1 MSENVKEMLFIFAA
15 FMLAWILIVVMG
27 TRPVHHAPQD
37 SQKQEN
43 VFLSPQSVEN
53 ERGLATTHQPKEN
66 AAGGDFVENK
76 R

>member
-1 MSENVKEMLFIFAA
+1 MSENVKEMLFIFGA
-15 FMLAWILIVVMG
+15 FLLAWILIVVMG
-27 TRPVHHAPQD
+27 TRPVHHAPQNI
-37 SQKQEN
+37 QKQEN

-53 ERGLATTHQPKEN
+53 ERDLATTHQPKEN